1 MQHDLTFRS
10 QLNEKNRSVLF
21 VVPRVILLVSSI
33 IWKTATGVSLKCPQS
48 RIRSPWALWSADDMV
63 ARRKHFIYGNNNVKM

>member
-1 MQHDLTFRS
+1 MQHDLTFRP

-21 VVPRVILLVSSI
+21 VV

-63 ARRKHFIYGNNNVKM
+63 ARRKHFIYGNNNEKM